1 MDKDKQILNLTQE
14 NKCLKSFILHHIP
27 DLVAI
32 NYFDNFEV
40 KTILLDSYAELEEFA
55 YKKENEKL
63 KRKNKM
69 YKACL
74 KVYEMWAKQ
83 EKFKREK

>member
-1 MDKDKQILNLTQE
+1 MDKDKRILELGTE
-14 NKCLKSFILHHIP
+14 NKVLKSFILHHIP
-27 DLVAI
+27 DLIAI
-32 NYFDNFEV
+32 NYFDNFET
-40 KTILLDSYAELEEFA
+40 KTILLDSYADLEEFA

-63 KRKNKM
+63 KRKNRM

-83 EKFKREK
+83 GKIKRGE